1 MTAHWS
7 ELTKI
12 LLPGLLLMSI
22 STVPLALGTIAAA
35 LHLRKGKTGPYLRNL
50 SGSTAVG
57 LVALGLLF
65 GSLFG
70 SDPPSSST
78 AGLIFLFAPLYSA
91 VALGF
96 GYGMAALAHRMAAK
110 SAEAIGTKV
119 LITTRSRRFVWVPV
133 AMLCILMFGIIKD
146 SVQHS
151 DLAIA
156 EHASNPETLQWVF
169 EAVAKGKP
177 TPSASRYSSL
187 RTQIRL
193 PKFSIS

>member
-1 MTAHWS
+1 
-7 ELTKI
+7 
-12 LLPGLLLMSI
+12 
-22 STVPLALGTIAAA
+22 
-35 LHLRKGKTGPYLRNL
+35 
-50 SGSTAVG
+50 
-57 LVALGLLF
+57 
-65 GSLFG
+65 
-70 SDPPSSST
+70 
-78 AGLIFLFAPLYSA
+78 
-91 VALGF
+91 
-96 GYGMAALAHRMAAK
+96 MAAK
-110 SAEAIGTKV
+110 SAEAGGTKV